1 MSGHH
6 HHHGGCGHGHHHHHH
21 HHGDSE
27 NMGRA
32 FLINFSFAI
41 LELFGGFWTN
51 SVAILSDAL
60 HDFGDSLALGI
71 AWGLE
76 RYADKGRTKKY
87 SFGHKRYSVLGALIT
102 ASILVLGALG
112 ILWAAIARFMAPEPS
127 NGLGMLAFAILGM
140 LVNGWAVFSLKDSDS
155 LNAKAVRL
163 HLLEDVMGWLIVFVG
178 SLGIYFF
185 DWYWLDPLM
194 SIVLALY
201 ILYNVSKT
209 LGQTFEIFLQATPA
223 NIDTDEIKAFL
234 LAEPA
239 VLDLHDLHLWT
250 MDGQSHIFSVH
261 LVVDQAHQRLA
272 DLLPIKAKLEVGLK
286 EKGLAHV
293 TLAFELAGS
302 PCSLADC

>member
-1 MSGHH
+1 
-6 HHHGGCGHGHHHHHH
+6 
-21 HHGDSE
+21 
-27 NMGRA
+27 MGRA

>member
-1 MSGHH
+1 MSEH

-102 ASILVLGALG
+102 ASILVLGSLG

-127 NGLGMLAFAILGM
+127 NGLGMLGFAILGM
-140 LVNGWAVFSLKDSDS
+140 LVNGWAVFSLKGSDS

-163 HLLEDVMGWLIVFVG
+163 HLLEDVMGWLIVFIG

-185 DWYWLDPLM
+185 EWYWLDPLM

-239 VLDLHDLHLWT
+239 ILDLHDLHLWT

-261 LVVDQAHQRLA
+261 LVVDKAHQQLA
-272 DLLPIKAKLEVGLK
+272 DLLPIKAKLEAGLK
-286 EKGLAHV
+286 EKGLSHV
-293 TLAFELAGS
+293 TLAFELEGS